1 MLIDYL
7 KFALRKAAEIPVF
20 EEEKS
25 NPVSCLSIII
35 IAKKKKCSVYPAFG
49 VVVVVVVVVPIV
61 VIVLH

>member
-1 MLIDYL
+1 VLIDYL

-35 IAKKKKCSVYPAFG
+35 GKKNAQY
-49 VVVVVVVVVPIV
+49 IQ
-61 VIVLH
+61 LLE